1 MKYKTIDLK
10 LVHWF
15 VSGVI
20 GGHVTLTGARLVHW
34 FVCVWCDRGSCDSPV
49 RGSFIG
55 WFVSGVIGGHVTLT
69 GARLVHWF
77 VRVWCDRGSCDSHRC
92 PARSLVCSCLV

>member
-1 MKYKTIDLK
+1 MRGSFIGL
-10 LVHWF
+10 F

-34 FVCVWCDRGSCDSPV
+34 FVCVWCDRGHV
-49 RGSFIG
+49 TLTGARLVH
-55 WFVSGVIGGHVTLT
+55 WFVCVWCDRGHVTLT

-77 VRVWCDRGSCDSHRC
+77 VCVWCDRGSCDSHRC
-92 PARSLVCSCLV
+92 AARSLVCLCLV